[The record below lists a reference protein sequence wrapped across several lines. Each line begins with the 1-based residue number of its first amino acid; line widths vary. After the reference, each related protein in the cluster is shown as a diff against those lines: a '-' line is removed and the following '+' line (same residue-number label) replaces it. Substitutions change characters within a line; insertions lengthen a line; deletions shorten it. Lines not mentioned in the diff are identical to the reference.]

1 MDNRKDLKLCG
12 VLGILTVLSILFIP
26 GFSDALETGMLV
38 FLMVNA
44 RA

>member
-1 MDNRKDLKLCG
+1 MNNKKYLILCLALA
-12 VLGILTVLSILFIP
+12 VITVIGILFIP
-26 GFSDALETGMLV
+26 GFSDTIETGLLV